1 MQTAAALERMGRRKW
16 RAVHAEVKTLKDRVE
31 LMRKHKVST
40 ADLRRAEESLRKA
53 QTELYMVS

>member
-1 MQTAAALERMGRRKW
+1 MVRRKRRGL
-16 RAVHAEVKTLKDRVE
+16 RAEAKTLKDRVE
-31 LMRKHKVST
+31 LMRKHRVST